1 MATGAESSTLLLFG
15 LFVCLVAQTYL
26 PPGGEVRA
34 WVVVSDGLGSVSSS
48 GDPQG
53 AVQVRNSSTAQLRSA
68 LQGLGQGL
76 VEGAAA
82 DRAVS
87 TLALVTSS
95 LVGSWARGNR
105 SATLATLTY
114 TLAASVGNVTRRMGP
129 GTLTLQRATNM
140 VTLLETLLADP
151 AALQGGGAG
160 NATAMAALGSLQVLL
175 SSTATAPKV
184 CYGSQ
189 GGAVALLLM

>member
-1 MATGAESSTLLLFG
+1 
-15 LFVCLVAQTYL
+15 LVAQTYL

-82 DRAVS
+82 DKAVS

-184 CYGSQ
+184 CRSSQ
-189 GGAVALLLM
+189 EGAVALWLM

>member
-1 MATGAESSTLLLFG
+1 MG
-15 LFVCLVAQTYL
+15 QTYL
-26 PPGGEVRA
+26 PPGVEVRA

-68 LQGLGQGL
+68 LQGLGRGR

-82 DRAVS
+82 DKAVS

-95 LVGSWARGNR
+95 LVDSWARGNR
-105 SATLATLTY
+105 SATLAKLTY

-129 GTLTLQRATNM
+129 GTLTVQRATQM

-160 NATAMAALGSLQVLL
+160 NATAMAALGSLQALL
-175 SSTATAPKV
+175 STTATAPKV
-184 CYGSQ
+184 CRASQ
-189 GGAVALLLM
+189 GGAVYW